1 MYAKRTYRS
10 QSLKPSQE
18 SNSNNKNTIKGG
30 LGFYMTP
37 MLNVRTSGSKR
48 YRIKFSECG
57 SANT

>member
-48 YRIKFSECG
+48 YRIKFSEFG